1 MNDER
6 KGHDVIR
13 NAALKLLLDLPGIG
27 FVEIFAGLVI
37 QLLEE
42 VGDEVVQNAY
52 EQVPPANLHNIPWR
66 MATKGLSML
75 PMSTRMPR
83 MILE

>member
-6 KGHDVIR
+6 KRHDVVR

-27 FVEIFAGLVI
+27 FVEVFAGLVI

-52 EQVPPANLHNIPWR
+52 EQVSPTNLHNIPWR

-75 PMSTRMPR
+75 LMSMRMPR